1 MIWTKSITSSD
12 SILKRLFSVLI
23 ASLFIASIIGL
34 SGCDIVSPT
43 DGDETE
49 NLGQVVIGL
58 TDAEGDF
65 VNYTI
70 DVVSLTLTKAN
81 GTVVST
87 LPLSTRVDFAQYTEM
102 TEFLTAATVPS
113 GIYNKA
119 TLLLDYQDAE
129 IWVEDSTGEAV
140 QVETILDVDGN
151 PITTLEVSVR
161 LEGQN
166 VLVIL
171 PGVPAHLTLD
181 FNLNASNQVEFDA
194 FDSPILTVQPFLLAE
209 VNPEAPKIHR
219 LRGPLKD
226 VDVAG
231 GTFEVIIRPFIH
243 IISGGND
250 QFGTLEVRTDDET
263 VYEINGESYQGQ
275 AGLNAMDDLQ
285 TLAAVIVIGDLRFN
299 PTRFEANQVYAGSS
313 VPGGDMDVVT
323 GNVISRNSNILTVKG
338 ATLIRAGGSVVFNN
352 TLNVQLGV
360 NTVVRRQLSSEDYS
374 IDDISVGQRLTVFG
388 TLNTEETE
396 LDATEGYAH
405 MHLTTI
411 SGLAVYTGLPWFVV
425 DLNSISRRRISL
437 FDFSGTGISP
447 PDDADP
453 TNYEIDVGALDVSSI
468 PLGNPVKVRGFVN
481 SFGQAPEDFQAWTVI
496 DVANVRACM
505 VVNWNP
511 PSATAFDSISSNNL
525 TLNLDGVGI
534 FHHLHRAGVV
544 IDLTELLDPP
554 SIQPTEEGEGLFL
567 ISQGGT
573 LQVHFTF
580 ENFVTD
586 LEERLAADGSIKGIF
601 AAGLYDDA
609 TATLTARHIAI
620 RM

>member
-1 MIWTKSITSSD
+1 MISTKKIKSSD
-12 SILKRLFSVLI
+12 NVWKRLFSVLI
-23 ASLFIASIIGL
+23 ASLFIAAIVGL
-34 SGCDIVSPT
+34 SGCDIVPTT

-49 NLGQVVIGL
+49 DLGQVVIGL
-58 TDAEGDF
+58 TDEEGDF
-65 VNYTI
+65 VNYTV
-70 DVVSLTLTKAN
+70 DVVYLTLTKAN

-87 LPLSTRVDFAQYTEM
+87 LPVSTRVDFTQYTEM
-102 TEFLTAATVPS
+102 TEFLTAATIPS
-113 GIYNKA
+113 GIYTEA

-129 IWVEDSTGEAV
+129 IWVEDSSGDSVE
-140 QVETILDVDGN
+140 VETILDVDSN

-161 LEGQN
+161 LEGRN
-166 VLVIL
+166 VLLIL
-171 PGVPAHLTLD
+171 PGIPAHLTLD
-181 FNLNASNQVEFDA
+181 FNLNASNQVDFDA

-243 IISGGND
+243 ILSGGD
-250 QFGTLEVRTDDET
+250 ERFGSLEVRTDDET
-263 VYEINGESYQGQ
+263 VYEINGEAYQGQ
-275 AGLNAMDDLQ
+275 AGLNALDGLQ

-299 PTRFEANQVYAGSS
+299 PTRFEARQVYAGSS
-313 VPGGDMDVVT
+313 VPGGELDVVS
-323 GNVISRNSNILTVKG
+323 GNVISRASNMLTVKG

-352 TLNVQLGV
+352 TLIVQLGLD
-360 NTVVRRQLSSEDYS
+360 TVVRRQLSREEYS
-374 IDDISVGQRLTVFG
+374 IDDISVGQRVTVFG

-411 SGLAVYTGLPWFVV
+411 SGLTVYTGLPWFVV
-425 DLNSISRRRISL
+425 DLNSIGRRRVSI

-447 PDDADP
+447 ENDADP
-453 TNYEIDVGALDVSSI
+453 ANYEIDIGSLDVSSI
-468 PLGNPVKVRGFVN
+468 PLGNPVKVRGFMN

-496 DVANVRACM
+496 DVSNVRACLA
-505 VVNWNP
+505 VNWVP
-511 PSATAFDSISSNNL
+511 PSATAFDSISSENL

-534 FHHLHRAGVV
+534 FHHLDRAGVV
-544 IDLTELLDPP
+544 IDLTELLDSPL
-554 SIQPTEEGEGLFL
+554 IQPNEEGEGLFL
-567 ISQGGT
+567 ISQDGT

-580 ENFVTD
+580 ESFVTD
-586 LEERLAADGSIKGIF
+586 LEERLADSGTVKGLF
-601 AAGLYDDA
+601 AAGLFDDA
-609 TATLTARHIAI
+609 TAILTVRHIAI

>member
-1 MIWTKSITSSD
+1 MIWTKSITSPDSD
-12 SILKRLFSVLI
+12 WKRLFSVLI
-23 ASLFIASIIGL
+23 ASFFIAAIVGL

-43 DGDETE
+43 DGDEAE
-49 NLGQVVIGL
+49 DLGQVVIGL

-102 TEFLTAATVPS
+102 TEFITAATIPS
-113 GIYNKA
+113 GLYTEA

-129 IWVEDSTGEAV
+129 IWVEDSTGDSVE
-140 QVETILDVDGN
+140 VETIQDVDGN

-161 LEGQN
+161 LEGRN
-166 VLVIL
+166 VLLIL
-171 PGVPAHLTLD
+171 PGIPAHLTLD

-226 VDVAG
+226 VDSAG
-231 GTFEVIIRPFIH
+231 GTFEIIIRPFIH
-243 IISGGND
+243 ILSGGEER
-250 QFGTLEVRTDDET
+250 FGTLEVRTDDET
-263 VYEINGESYQGQ
+263 LYEINGEAYEGQ
-275 AGLNAMDDLQ
+275 AGLNAMDNLQ
-285 TLAAVIVIGDLRFN
+285 TLTAVIVLGDLRFG
-299 PTRFEANQVYAGSS
+299 PTRFEARHVYAGSS
-313 VPGGDMDVVT
+313 VPGGTLDVVT
-323 GNVISRNSNILTVKG
+323 GNVISRTSNLLTVKG
-338 ATLIRAGGSVVFNN
+338 ATLIRAGGSVVLNN

-360 NTVVRRQLSSEDYS
+360 DTVVRRQLSREEYN

-388 TLNTEETE
+388 TLNPEETE
-396 LDATEGYAH
+396 LDATEGYTH
-405 MHLTTI
+405 MHLTTV

-425 DLNSISRRRISL
+425 DLNSISGRRVSI

-447 PDDADP
+447 ADDADP

-468 PLGNPVKVRGFVN
+468 PLGNPVKVRGFMN

-505 VVNWNP
+505 AVNWVP
-511 PSATAFDSISSNNL
+511 PSAIAFDSISSANL

-544 IDLTELLDPP
+544 TDLTELLVSP
-554 SIQPTEEGEGLFL
+554 SIQPNEEGEGLFV
-567 ISQGGT
+567 ISQNGT
-573 LQVHFTF
+573 IQVYLTF

-586 LEERLAADGSIKGIF
+586 LEERLANDGTVKGVF
-601 AAGLYDDA
+601 AAGLFDDA
-609 TATLTARHIAI
+609 TAILTARYIAI